1 MIYEMM
7 RAMAGTYLCSITDLY
22 IEHQDILNTLI
33 VSGALVWMIYNKKY
47 HKNNKSSKAV
57 KIMGMTIYEV
67 KDS

>member
-22 IEHQDILNTLI
+22 IEHQDHLNTLI
-33 VSGALVWMIYNKKY
+33 VCGALVWLIYRNKY
-47 HKNNKSSKAV
+47 HKNNKPIKAV
-57 KIMGMTIYEV
+57 KIMGMTIYEI